1 MTAVDTSRRTGSH
14 RRGLKS
20 LAGVLTFVCTVLF
33 LLAIEQKQVVEAW
46 AMVRDGAVP
55 TVQRITRWVAD
66 GASNGVSG
74 LKQAA
79 QGEDR
84 PSAAAADADVVLAGE
99 FAAADGV
106 TREAVG
112 GATFVRAL
120 IQLEVGDVFRTRPLR
135 IATGR
140 ERFVHDGPTYAARF
154 DAPEDAQIELRQIVP
169 HARQRAVA
177 PTALCGGEI
186 PGAVALLHRRD
197 RVEMMLFRERTVV
210 GADAPASSLC
220 GVWSFRER

>member
-1 MTAVDTSRRTGSH
+1 MTAVDTSRRTGSD
-14 RRGLKS
+14 RRGLKG

-33 LLAIEQKQVVEAW
+33 LLAIEQKQAVEAW
-46 AMVRDGAVP
+46 TAIRDRTIPA
-55 TVQRITRWVAD
+55 VQRVAAWVVD
-66 GASNGVSG
+66 GASDGVSG

-79 QGEDR
+79 QGDDR
-84 PSAAAADADVVLAGE
+84 PLAAAADADVVLAGE
-99 FAAADGV
+99 FAPADDA

-120 IQLEVGDVFRTRPLR
+120 IQLEGGDVFRTRPLR

-140 ERFVHDGPTYAARF
+140 ERFIHDGPTYAARF

-169 HARQRAVA
+169 HARQQAVA
-177 PTALCGGEI
+177 PTALCGGEV
-186 PGAVALLHRRD
+186 PGAIALLHRQD
-197 RVEMMLFRERTVV
+197 RVDMMLFRARTVI
-210 GADAPASSLC
+210 GPDAPTVSLC